1 MPGNHSR
8 PDFDQAVVAAEIRVI
23 ARELGC
29 TAVRITGADPQ
40 RIEVGARAAAAE
52 GLEAMA
58 ALQAS

>member
-1 MPGNHSR
+1 M
-8 PDFDQAVVAAEIRVI
+8 AAEIRVI

-29 TAVRITGADPQ
+29 TAVGITGADPQ
-40 RIEVGARAAAAE
+40 RIEVAARAAAAE